1 MHSAP
6 VDHVY
11 ATFLTPH
18 PADLIPDTLEVLTE
32 AHSETDNVEPTF
44 IQDNTADMDYDMD
57 YDDEYEGYAAK
68 FAPGPDE
75 CEDLEMYQQGGYHP
89 VLIGD
94 KLCDGKYTIVH
105 KLGSGAVATVWLA
118 SIVDNDQ
125 TSYVALKII
134 TGGCSSEDNNELKIH
149 AHLKQKAEQ
158 GQKVSSVAALLDS
171 FWIEGPNG
179 KHLCLAFELSGP
191 SIASLS
197 YHWGTRK
204 IRPDVVRDLASQ
216 SAKSLQELHAAGVVY
231 GDLSAANILFRL
243 IDIKDWSVEKV
254 YETFGHPEAIEVQT
268 AEGEPAPDSAPK
280 VVYEPIQFQSLDADY
295 LKPEII
301 FIDLADGQIIDS
313 PADEP
318 SGYSLAYTAP
328 ELLWFKEV
336 QAQTSDIWALA
347 CIWFEMR
354 SASKLFVEGSGGEE
368 GIQDQINELIGPLP
382 DSWEEKLL
390 QGTAIEAAP
399 CTQYCGPLPCANMTD
414 TDGRLHTDVEAQS
427 PTPEGD
433 HSITI
438 RLQKAWQWIK
448 ALFLKSSQHD
458 EPELA
463 DAEHKLQNNT
473 FCIPEYFQPQPPAKK
488 DNSLS
493 GKISS
498 IGTWREWHYLALEER
513 VRRIHEYYAGTGDP
527 QENVT
532 TADVVCEP
540 PPAAL
545 SDEERI
551 DFEDLLSSILKY
563 EKADRLTLEK
573 ILEHPWL
580 QKSYSDASKEAW
592 LKSYALGRQ
601 YEIIIHD

>member
-11 ATFLTPH
+11 TTFLTPH
-18 PADLIPDTLEVLTE
+18 PVDRIPDTLEVLPE
-32 AHSETDNVEPTF
+32 VHSEIDNLDPILIE
-44 IQDNTADMDYDMD
+44 DNTADMDYEMD

-75 CEDLEMYQQGGYHP
+75 CEDLEMYQEGGYHP

-94 KLCDGKYTIVH
+94 NFRDGKYTIVH
-105 KLGSGAVATVWLA
+105 KLGSGAVATVCLA
-118 SIVDNDQ
+118 SIIDDDQ

-134 TGGCSSEDNNELKIH
+134 TSGNSSEDNNELKIH
-149 AHLKQKAEQ
+149 AHLRQKAEQ

-191 SIASLS
+191 SIASLD

-204 IRPDVVRDLASQ
+204 IRPDVARDLASQ
-216 SAKSLQELHAAGVVY
+216 SAKGLQELHAAGVVY

-243 IDIKDWSVEKV
+243 IDINNWSVEKV
-254 YETFGHPEAIEVQT
+254 YETFGHPEAIEIQT
-268 AEGEPAPDSAPK
+268 AEGEPAPASAPK
-280 VVYEPIQFQSLDADY
+280 VVYEPIQFQSLGTDY

-301 FIDLADGQIIDS
+301 FIDLADGQLIDAA
-313 PADEP
+313 ADEP
-318 SGYSLAYTAP
+318 SGYSLAYAAP
-328 ELLWFKEV
+328 ETLWLKEV

-354 SASKLFVEGSGGEE
+354 SASKLFSEGFGGEQ

-382 DSWEEKLL
+382 DSWEQKLL
-390 QGTAIEAAP
+390 QGTAIEEAGIAP
-399 CTQYCGPLPCANMTD
+399 TCGPSRCADVADAVDRT
-414 TDGRLHTDVEAQS
+414 HIDVEAQS
-427 PTPEGD
+427 PTPESV
-433 HSITI
+433 HTITV
-438 RLQKAWQWIK
+438 RLHRAWQWIK
-448 ALFLKSSQHD
+448 ALFSKPTQHD

-463 DAEHKLQNNT
+463 AAEHQLQNNAFT
-473 FCIPEYFQPQPPAKK
+473 IPEYFQDKVPAKK

-493 GKISS
+493 GKIGN
-498 IGTWREWHYLALEER
+498 IGTWREWHYLTLEER
-513 VRRIHEYYAGTGDP
+513 VRRTQEFYAGSDDP
-527 QENVT
+527 HENMT

-545 SDEERI
+545 SDEERH

-563 EKADRLTLEK
+563 EKADRLSLEK

-580 QKSYSDASKEAW
+580 QKTYGDASEEAW
-592 LKSYALGRQ
+592 LKSYSIGNQFRV
-601 YEIIIHD
+601 YHDY